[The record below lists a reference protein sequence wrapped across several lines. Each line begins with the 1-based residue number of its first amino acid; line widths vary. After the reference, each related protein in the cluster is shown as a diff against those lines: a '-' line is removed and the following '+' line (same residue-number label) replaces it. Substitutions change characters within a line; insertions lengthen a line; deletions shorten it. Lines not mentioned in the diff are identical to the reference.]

1 MRSNAQRH
9 GLRRSV
15 AQPLLMPGTPTHAK
29 SGKSAW
35 VRLGLML
42 LAESNI
48 VTVLLPSLLG
58 AAAALVFVAWRRKR
72 AKTQGSLADTHAVA
86 RFDERALEDV
96 ERSFE
101 QLVADGTLKVERAS
115 AEDRA
120 KARIPA
126 HAGAVFRT
134 LAGQYRVIELGQ
146 VGVAFFLHEGSIADD
161 DIGGWR
167 LRVEPFEIDVRL
179 APQGGAHVDAIDNA
193 SGDVILDTTWS
204 PKATHEVVRHSTL
217 LHFLVRSALGD
228 KA

>member
-1 MRSNAQRH
+1 
-9 GLRRSV
+9 
-15 AQPLLMPGTPTHAK
+15 
-29 SGKSAW
+29 
-35 VRLGLML
+35 ML
-42 LAESNI
+42 IAAFNI
-48 VTVLLPSLLG
+48 VTVLLPSLFVA
-58 AAAALVFVAWRRKR
+58 AAAALVFVAWRSKR
-72 AKTQGSLADTHAVA
+72 AKTEGARSQSDAVA

-101 QLVADGTLKVERAS
+101 KLVADGTLKVERAS

-179 APQGGAHVDAIDNA
+179 APQGGTHVDAIDNA

>member
-1 MRSNAQRH
+1 
-9 GLRRSV
+9 
-15 AQPLLMPGTPTHAK
+15 
-29 SGKSAW
+29 
-35 VRLGLML
+35 ML

-58 AAAALVFVAWRRKR
+58 AAAALGFVAWRRKR
-72 AKTQGSLADTHAVA
+72 AKKQGSLADTHAVA

-179 APQGGAHVDAIDNA
+179 APQGGTHVDAIDNA